1 MKARLPY
8 LRFPLVTIGICLLI
22 VAGYL
27 LPLEGISLE
36 VLYLVPQR
44 VTLWSPLTSCFLH
57 ASPAHLLD
65 NLLWL
70 LIFGTLLERAT
81 RRYQYALV
89 LIVGGIIA
97 SLVQAGVILV
107 SQPER
112 AHSPIV
118 GASGMVSAV
127 IGASAVRFFAEDLQV
142 GRVAVPSL
150 WVIALWFILQLIG
163 AMRMLAEGGGTVGY
177 WGHLGGFVAGL
188 LLALLLRIA
197 RGHFAQL
204 VRTAQAQGD
213 ILQALRIAEGWCQAE
228 PWSLQAHLTA
238 ARLAQQAGDDR
249 LAASYYQQALFL
261 CERRNRIQEGVNI
274 FLEVPTYLR
283 SLPPQVRLKWALHAA
298 QAGHPQEA
306 QEALLQLADT
316 ATGTPEG
323 ENALLQ
329 SAQITLQQIRQH
341 DEAMVLLQRFLKEYP
356 HSPLIPYAR
365 DLLRQAKEMREEKT
379 P

>member
-1 MKARLPY
+1 MMARLHY
-8 LRFPLVTIGICLLI
+8 RRFPLVTIGICLLI

-27 LPLEGISLE
+27 LPLGGISPE
-36 VLYLVPQR
+36 ALYLVPQQL
-44 VTLWSPLTSCFLH
+44 TFWSPLTSCFLH

-81 RRYQYALV
+81 RRYQYVLV
-89 LIVGGIIA
+89 LIGGGIIA
-97 SLVQAGVILV
+97 SLVQAGVILFY
-107 SQPER
+107 QPER
-112 AHSPIV
+112 AQLPIV

-127 IGASAVRFFAEDLQV
+127 IGASAVRFFAENMRI
-142 GRVAVPSL
+142 GKIAVPSL
-150 WVIALWFILQLIG
+150 WIIALWFILQLIG

-197 RGHFAQL
+197 RGYFTQL
-204 VRTAQAQGD
+204 VNTAQAQGD

-228 PWSLQAHLTA
+228 TRSPQAHLTA

-249 LAASYYQQALFL
+249 LAANHYQQALSL
-261 CERRNRIQEGVNI
+261 YERANRIQEGVNI
-274 FLEVPTYLR
+274 FLEIPAHLR
-283 SLPPQVRLKWALHAA
+283 SLPPQVHLKWALRAA

-316 ATGTPEG
+316 AAGTPEG

-329 SAQITLQQIRQH
+329 SAQITIQQIRQP
-341 DEAMVLLQRFLKEYP
+341 DKAVVLLQRFLKEYP
-356 HSPLIPYAR
+356 HSPLTPYAR
-365 DLLRQAKEMREEKT
+365 DLLRQAKEVREEKT